1 MGLQQAYSKI
11 FHAKL
16 YKHALHKFQHSP
28 LTFKQQAPYSWI
40 PKLYGKQTQLVNEP
54 NLSPPLSNHITT
66 RIQQIVGKFLYH
78 ARAID
83 DRILVALNSIST
95 IQSKL
100 TEDTLRKVNH
110 LFDYLAANPDYEVT
124 YKAPRLHC

>member
-1 MGLQQAYSKI
+1 MC
-11 FHAKL
+11 
-16 YKHALHKFQHSP
+16 
-28 LTFKQQAPYSWI
+28 
-40 PKLYGKQTQLVNEP
+40 GKQTQLVNEP
-54 NLSPPLSNHITT
+54 DLSPPLSNNITT

-83 DRILVALNSIST
+83 DRILVTLNSIST

-100 TEDTLRKVNH
+100 TVDTLRKVNY
-110 LFDYLAANPDYEVT
+110 LFNYLAANPDYEVT